1 MTASHHSTPH
11 TESTAAASRSIVA
24 TFVIA
29 LAVTAVLGA
38 SAAGAQ
44 AIAERNG
51 NLANAEGRT
60 LYTYDKDAAGV
71 SNCSGGCAFEWPPF
85 LAKDGATDNG
95 AFTVIT
101 RADGR
106 KQWARDGKPL
116 YFYVGDLQAGN
127 VRGDNHGGTWHV
139 VKTDGKQAGKTDAK
153 QASGSGSTSTGYGSS
168 SYDSGYSYKP

>member
-1 MTASHHSTPH
+1 MTASLHNTPH
-11 TESTAAASRSIVA
+11 TDESTGASRSIIA

-29 LAVTAVLGA
+29 LAVTAVLGT
-38 SAAGAQ
+38 SAANAQ
-44 AIAERNG
+44 AVAERNG

-60 LYTYDKDAAGV
+60 LYTYDKDATGV
-71 SNCSGGCAFEWPPF
+71 SNCSGACAFGWPPF

-153 QASGSGSTSTGYGSS
+153 PSASGSTSSEYGSS
-168 SYDSGYSYKP
+168 SYDSGYSYKR